1 MLDWITPGRRDRTRR
16 RGWPEMNLKAYA
28 VYALLMM
35 AAIGIW
41 GIPQD
46 HPITQHLSSAWPL
59 TLVMMMGPLIGS
71 NRIRSLVKWMI
82 APLLLVATIQ
92 VHMITVLVSGVEP
105 IPEDPMAGP
114 LTFVILYILV
124 AGLALEVL
132 VRSRLEHEPEPADQT
147 ESGTAPGASEAR
159 VAESSSDAGHDEQ
172 PYPEETGTPETR
184 EGKRNDK

>member
-1 MLDWITPGRRDRTRR
+1 
-16 RGWPEMNLKAYA
+16 MNLKAYA